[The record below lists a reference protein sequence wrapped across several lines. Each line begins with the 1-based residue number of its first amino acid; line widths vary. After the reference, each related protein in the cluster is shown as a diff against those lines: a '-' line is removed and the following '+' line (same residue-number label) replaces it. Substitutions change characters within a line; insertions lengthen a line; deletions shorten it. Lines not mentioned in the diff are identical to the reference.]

1 MFCLKWNDFEHNVSS
16 AFNTI
21 WEEKDFLD
29 VTLVCDNK
37 QVEAHKVIIAAC
49 SPFFKSILRRNPHQH
64 PLLYL
69 KGVLYDDLVSVLHFM
84 YKGEVKIAQEQLN
97 SFLSVA
103 EDLQV
108 KGLTLF
114 GYNGV
119 NSKPE
124 ASLKSST
131 SSKPFHPA
139 TSTTDQI
146 KCQKVTP
153 STSQSFVDTGDDDI
167 QEVVPVKTEP
177 SQHQEVNPHQS
188 QEVLAPMED
197 QNYVE
202 EGYED
207 YAEDQQ
213 YEDGTE
219 LPKDVDS
226 AVKAKMRKEGRTWLC
241 TDCDYSSRNFSHIYD
256 HIERKHVVHSGY
268 HCQNCGQVLKTKDS
282 ARRHSKNCLP

>member
-1 MFCLKWNDFEHNVSS
+1 MAVNELLCLKWNDFEHSVSS

-21 WEEKDFLD
+21 LEEKDFLD
-29 VTLVCDNK
+29 VTLVCENK

-69 KGVLYDDLVSVLHFM
+69 KGVHYDDLVSVLHFM

-131 SSKPFHPA
+131 SSKPTSIA
-139 TSTTDQI
+139 TRSSKPTSITTRSSTAA
-146 KCQKVTP
+146 
-153 STSQSFVDTGDDDI
+153 
-167 QEVVPVKTEP
+167 
-177 SQHQEVNPHQS
+177 
-188 QEVLAPMED
+188 VLD
-197 QNYVE
+197 
-202 EGYED
+202 
-207 YAEDQQ
+207 
-213 YEDGTE
+213 
-219 LPKDVDS
+219 
-226 AVKAKMRKEGRTWLC
+226 
-241 TDCDYSSRNFSHIYD
+241 
-256 HIERKHVVHSGY
+256 
-268 HCQNCGQVLKTKDS
+268 
-282 ARRHSKNCLP
+282 